1 MAFKQFSA
9 ATEFHQAFRSPV
21 LLDHVGLPRYWA
33 TAWALVTSQD
43 LAPSTESKK
52 LRYIEALYV
61 FADDLNVPG
70 FLDDCLSSCNLSA
83 IGNLLE
89 AYFIS
94 LRNREK
100 LTEAAEKQ
108 WQTGL
113 GFVCDVVTRI
123 SKSSSA
129 ASDRFAKL
137 ESKLLHLDSLYGQL
151 RIQKS
156 RRPDILRSLPADVV
170 GCLYEMLDPESMT
183 NPFTRLKTKWTVFI
197 AFVLMLHQGLRRS
210 ELLLLPIDAVKS
222 GFDRKQQRERHWLNV
237 RSLEGETTDP
247 RYNKPSIK
255 TANSIRQMPVSELTA
270 TLVQTY
276 TENFRGKADHPFLLN
291 TQWNTP
297 LSHESLT
304 AYFKRLSDCLPKT
317 VRKILKDRNDK
328 DSVDPHDLRHTC
340 AVIRLN
346 QLLADGVPMD
356 EALQRMRVF
365 FGWSRESDMP
375 RRYARAVFEDRMAD
389 VWAKI
394 QDDRIEL
401 LKAIPKGL

>member
-1 MAFKQFSA
+1 MTFKQFSA
-9 ATEFHQAFRSPV
+9 ATELHQVFRSPV

-33 TAWALVTSQD
+33 TAWASLNSRD

-61 FADDLNVPG
+61 FADELNSPG
-70 FLDDCLSSCNLSA
+70 FLDDCLSNCNLGE

-113 GFVCDVVTRI
+113 GFVRYVVTRI

-129 ASDRFAKL
+129 SDKFAKL
-137 ESKLLHLDSLYGQL
+137 ESKLLHLDGLYGQL
-151 RIQKS
+151 RIQKT
-156 RRPDILRSLPADVV
+156 RRADTLRSLPADVV
-170 GCLYEMLDPESMT
+170 GCLYEMLDPESAT
-183 NPFTRLKTKWTVFI
+183 NPFTRLKTKWTVFV
-197 AFVLMLHQGLRRS
+197 AFVLMLHQGLRRG
-210 ELLLLPIDAVKS
+210 ELLLLPVDAVKS
-222 GFDRKQQRERHWLNV
+222 GFDQKKQRERYWLNV
-237 RSLEGETTDP
+237 RSLEGQTTDP

-255 TANSIRQMPVSELTA
+255 TANSIRQVPVSELTA
-270 TLVQTY
+270 NLVQTY

-291 TQWNTP
+291 TQWNSP

-304 AYFKRLSDCLPKT
+304 AYFKRLSDSLPKA
-317 VRKILKDRNDK
+317 VLKVLKDRNGK

-340 AVIRLN
+340 AVVRLN
-346 QLLADGVPMD
+346 QLLTDGVPMD
-356 EALQRMRVF
+356 EALQRTRSF

-389 VWAKI
+389 VWAKL